1 MVHEHSSAAM
11 AWLAVGFAMGMG
23 MGLGE
28 PAALGEP
35 PMASAK
41 ALHGTGPFG
50 LMRAVDMDRDGRKEL
65 LVEDGRGRLVLIEP
79 TRRTD
84 RAGIDRVVSLAFN
97 DIREIVAGD
106 LDRDGDMEVVS
117 AGDDAIRWHQ
127 SVVSDD
133 ISGGG
138 QTAGGWETHE
148 LATSPGARAV
158 ALGDF
163 DGDGDLDCLAPDA
176 TGLNLVWY
184 RNDTPNEAVEFVA
197 DLTIAL
203 NAPAIGLVAVD
214 VNRDGW
220 LDALSLSS
228 RGLGVHLRD
237 PDLGSFTS
245 IFVDT
250 GLGDPRHF
258 VAHDADGDGDLDV
271 LLVGDDKVLIAT
283 NADGSG
289 GDWLLGVI
297 AEDLDLPRRGYVTD
311 LDTDGAVDY
320 MIEGG
325 GQSAVW
331 IPDMSGV
338 GSVAYRVALRTYGP
352 IAMFDFDGDGDE
364 DLIGVIAAGTLLW
377 RENLLIHRSD
387 ALPRRSDVEI
397 EVDGAYNLAS
407 GDLDGDGDIDLVSA
421 AFTADTVAWHE
432 NLGGG
437 VFLSHPVFENT
448 NGPVAVVCADFD
460 LDGLLDIA
468 SASTNDDTIHW
479 HRNLGGLPP
488 TFETSLVSADA
499 DGVFS
504 ISVGDLDRDGRLD
517 IVSAEKNTDR
527 VRWFRNQDVNG
538 EVEFTS
544 GLVKG
549 GVEAAFS
556 VHVADMDG
564 DGWPDVLSA
573 SRDDASIR
581 LLRNLGGDPLS
592 FQTIVLTNGA
602 DRAVSVYAADLD
614 GDGDLDVAS
623 ASRRDSTIRWFENDG
638 ASPPAF
644 IERAVDRA
652 AIGATWVRAADL
664 DHDGDID
671 LVAAARDSGLV
682 HVYTN
687 NGASPPSFAKRA
699 LGEAANRVS
708 CVEPADLDG
717 DGRVDLAIAAVND
730 DLLAWYR
737 NEGGMFAFAV
747 SSIAPES
754 IPAWGVGGLLKINA
768 VSRAHNGDGDIL
780 LERITL
786 RFEDE
791 SGAALT
797 TDQLALLVQRL
808 ALHLD
813 TGVDGDNPDGIF
825 DPLVDEE
832 IVALATITLDAGE
845 VVIEIPQIA
854 MSFAPGVRRTFFVAV
869 RMAQN
874 AGNQDLTSFGVVL
887 TEFDAVDAH
896 NASSVTIEDGRV
908 VGTPIVSA
916 TCPADMTTSDD
927 PSDPDF
933 GKPDGVVNQI
943 DFLYYHRMYQ
953 AADPSADFTSVE
965 DRTDPAYGIPD
976 GIVDPLDLTYFLE
989 RFDEGC

>member
-1 MVHEHSSAAM
+1 MEHEHSSATM

-23 MGLGE
+23 LGE
-28 PAALGEP
+28 RAALGEP

-50 LMRAVDMDRDGRKEL
+50 LMRAVDMDRDGRMEL
-65 LVEDGRGRLVLIEP
+65 LLEDGRGRLVLIQP

-84 RAGIDRVVSLAFN
+84 RAGIDQVISLAFN

-106 LDRDGDMEVVS
+106 LDRDGDMEIVS
-117 AGDDAIRWHQ
+117 AGDDVIRWHQ
-127 SVVSDD
+127 SVVSDG

-138 QTAGGWETHE
+138 QTAGGWETHD
-148 LATSPGARAV
+148 LATSPGAQAV

-163 DGDGDLDCLAPDA
+163 DGDADLDCLAPDE

-184 RNDTPNEAVEFVA
+184 RNDMLDEEVEFVA

-220 LDALSLSS
+220 LDAMSLSS
-228 RGLGVHLRD
+228 RGLGIHLRD
-237 PDLGSFTS
+237 PDVGSFTS
-245 IFVDT
+245 IFVDI

-283 NADGSG
+283 NADGLG
-289 GDWLLGVI
+289 GDWLVSVI

-311 LDTDGAVDY
+311 LDADGAVDY

-338 GSVAYRVALRTYGP
+338 GSVAYRVALRSYGP

-364 DLIGVIAAGTLLW
+364 DLIGVISAGTLLW
-377 RENLLIHRSD
+377 RENLLIHRSS

-397 EVDGAYNLAS
+397 EIEGAFNITS

-421 AFTADTVAWHE
+421 AFNADVVAWHE
-432 NLGGG
+432 NMGGG
-437 VFLSHPVFENT
+437 IFLAHPVFENT
-448 NGPVAVVCADFD
+448 NGPVAVICADFD
-460 LDGLLDIA
+460 LDGRLDIA

-479 HRNLGGLPP
+479 HRNLGGIPP
-488 TFETSLVSADA
+488 TFETLLVSADA

-517 IVSAEKNTDR
+517 IVSAEKNIDR

-538 EVEFTS
+538 EVAFTA

-549 GVEAAFS
+549 GVDGAFN
-556 VHVADMDG
+556 VYVADVDG
-564 DGWPDVLSA
+564 DTWPDVLSA
-573 SRDDASIR
+573 SRNDDSIR
-581 LLRNLGGDPLS
+581 LFRNLGGDTLS
-592 FQTIVLTNGA
+592 FQTIVLTNTA
-602 DRAVSVYAADLD
+602 DRPVSVYAADLD

-623 ASRRDSTIRWFENDG
+623 ASQWDSTIRWFENDG

-644 IERAVDRA
+644 IERAVDSA
-652 AIGATWVRAADL
+652 ASGAIWVRAADL
-664 DHDGDID
+664 DHDGDMD
-671 LVAAARDSGLV
+671 LVAAARDSGLI

-699 LGEAANRVS
+699 LGEAANFVS

-717 DGRVDLAIAAVND
+717 DGRVDLAIAAVADN
-730 DLLAWYR
+730 LLAWYR
-737 NEGGMFAFAV
+737 NEGGMFAFAG

-768 VSRAHNGDGDIL
+768 ASRAHNGDGDIL

-791 SGAALT
+791 SGAPLT

-813 TGVDGDNPDGIF
+813 TGVDDDNPDGIF

-832 IVALATITLDAGE
+832 IVALTTITLEAGE
-845 VVIEIPQIA
+845 VVIEIPQNVT
-854 MSFAPGVRRTFFVAV
+854 SFAPGARRTFFVAV

-874 AGNQDLTSFGVVL
+874 AGNQDLKIFRVL
-887 TEFDAVDAH
+887 HTAQSVIDAL
-896 NASSVTIEDGRV
+896 NASPVSIEDERF
-908 VGTPIVSA
+908 VGTPIITA
-916 TCPADMTTSDD
+916 TCPADMTGSDD
-927 PSDPDF
+927 PSDPGF
-933 GKPDGVVNQI
+933 GIPDEVVNQI
-943 DFLYYHRMYQ
+943 DFFYYHRMYQ
-953 AADPSADFTSVE
+953 AGDPSADFTSSE
-965 DRTDPAYGIPD
+965 ERTDPAYGIPD
-976 GIVDPLDLTYFLE
+976 GIVDPMDLAYFLD